1 MTSSA
6 RREDLLA
13 GGASAA
19 RGAAGEPVARHS
31 MAVRAALRVLRFYK
45 LLISPLFSGS
55 CRYLPSCSDY
65 AAEAIE
71 RHGVAAGTALG
82 VHRLCRC
89 HPFGGSGL
97 DPVPLGNPW
106 RRMFVGRHRRERAQ
120 ADPVVVGPRP
130 EDRFGG
136 VA

>member
-1 MTSSA
+1 MM
-6 RREDLLA
+6 R
-13 GGASAA
+13 SAA
-19 RGAAGEPVARHS
+19 PS
-31 MAVRAALRVLRFYK
+31 MAVRAALRALRFYK
-45 LLISPLFSGS
+45 LLISPLFTGS

-97 DPVPLGNPW
+97 DPVPVSNPW
-106 RRMFVGRHRRERAQ
+106 RRVFVGKESAQRAQ
-120 ADPVVVGPRP
+120 PGPARS
-130 EDRFGG
+130 
-136 VA
+136 ALQ